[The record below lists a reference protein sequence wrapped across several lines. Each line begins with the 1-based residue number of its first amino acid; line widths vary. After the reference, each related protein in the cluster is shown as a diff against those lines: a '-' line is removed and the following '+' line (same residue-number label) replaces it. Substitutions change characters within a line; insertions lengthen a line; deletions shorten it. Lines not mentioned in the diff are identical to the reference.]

1 MLFLPYFATHGLR
14 LLAPLA
20 PALCTRGPARS
31 GERIAYLTF
40 DDGPTPQMTGRL
52 LDVLDRHEARA
63 THFLVG
69 ANAHRRP
76 DLARALC
83 EAGHTLGNH
92 TWTHPDAW
100 RTPAAQVSVELSR
113 TTQRLEDLAQAPV
126 RWMRPP
132 YGHIT
137 PALLQWG
144 KKSGQRCAM
153 WDVMPGDF
161 LRAATRRHLVR
172 FVRRTIRPGSLI
184 VLHDNLIAPHTPAA
198 LDGLLHALTAEGWRF
213 EAL

>member
-20 PALCTRGPARS
+20 PALCTRGAAAR
-31 GERIAYLTF
+31 GERVAYLTF

-69 ANAHRRP
+69 ARADRRP
-76 DLARALC
+76 DLARALA

-100 RTPAAQVSVELSR
+100 RTPARQIAAELDR
-113 TTQRLEDLAQAPV
+113 TTRRLEGLARAPV

-132 YGHIT
+132 YGHVT
-137 PALLQWG
+137 PALLRWCRTND
-144 KKSGQRCAM
+144 QRCAM

-161 LRAATRRHLVR
+161 LQAATQRHLVR
-172 FVRRTIRPGSLI
+172 FVSRTLRPGSLI
-184 VLHDNLIAPHTPAA
+184 VLHDNPIAPHTPAA
-198 LDGLLHALTAEGWRF
+198 LDDLLRAHTAEGWRF